1 NSCHE
6 KKLGS
11 CERGSEERRPG
22 RFSYFTFLRWQ
33 VDLDPAIDGYGFQ
46 YPCTPEL
53 CRINYHTSIR
63 GNTGRFIHLRA
74 GHHIEGAALEIL
86 HRHMEFSVAAMHI
99 CQVAPVRGD
108 IRPCILGPLEAQAT
122 HCLVPEVELVDL
134 GPTSP
139 TRREHRR
146 LTVRQPARFRI
157 NRIMCGLPLNFSC
170 GDVENIDFRVAIAG
184 QRQRQLLSVRRPVR
198 RTIDSGEAGYLV
210 PLHGRQLMYID
221 RWLLITLVRDISI
234 HLAI

>member
-1 NSCHE
+1 MLLACGLTGSDGATGATEEDSSVVVAWVSSLVVSSVGLLEQAARKATSRTAIRRFKGNARIFE
-6 KKLGS
+6 TPVMKKKLGS

-22 RFSYFTFLRWQ
+22 RFSYFTFLRCQ

-99 CQVAPVRGD
+99 GQVAPVRGD
-108 IRPCILGPLEAQAT
+108 IRPCIVG
-122 HCLVPEVELVDL
+122 
-134 GPTSP
+134 
-139 TRREHRR
+139 
-146 LTVRQPARFRI
+146 
-157 NRIMCGLPLNFSC
+157 
-170 GDVENIDFRVAIAG
+170 
-184 QRQRQLLSVRRPVR
+184 
-198 RTIDSGEAGYLV
+198 
-210 PLHGRQLMYID
+210 
-221 RWLLITLVRDISI
+221 
-234 HLAI
+234 